1 MAIIRVIPIGDLALE
16 NGDVVI
22 IDGRDQIRQAIF
34 CNFRFFLAEWFLD
47 LREGVPYFQEILVKS
62 PNLETVSSA
71 FREALRK
78 TPGVTEINL
87 FELELDTANRRL
99 LFRFEVSTDDGLIRV
114 TPADSAFIVNLG

>member
-22 IDGRDQIRQAIF
+22 LDGRDQIRQAIF

-114 TPADSAFIVNLG
+114 TPTDSAFIVNLG